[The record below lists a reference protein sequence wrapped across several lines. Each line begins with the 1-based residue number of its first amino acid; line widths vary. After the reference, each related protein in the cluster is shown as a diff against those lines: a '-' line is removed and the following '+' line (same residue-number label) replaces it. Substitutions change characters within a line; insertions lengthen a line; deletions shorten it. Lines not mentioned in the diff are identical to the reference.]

1 MRGTDHAITQRNAP
15 EVKGLKERVIRVH
28 VLSVR
33 PTTPEEKQMVVHVTV
48 YDYCMIDHRLQVLRV
63 TAAQGTVTA
72 AAQALNYTPSA
83 VSHQLRSLARD
94 LGITLLEQDGRRI
107 RLTASARILVER
119 ADELFARWEE
129 IEGELATMGN
139 PEIGTLRLCGFSTAA
154 SALLPEVAARVH
166 AVYPYLRVRIVEA
179 TPEECFNLL
188 LTDQADVAVVVASS
202 ALPARSD
209 PRFDQ
214 RSLLDDPLDL
224 LVPADHSLAKRDSM
238 LLSEAADE
246 EWILDREG
254 RPYHQL
260 VLTVCAT
267 AGFTPTIAHTAT
279 EWDTGAALVGAG
291 LGVSLVPRLARIP
304 GADRT
309 VRVPLR
315 GDPNPARHILTG
327 VRRGSR
333 EQPVIASALEALE
346 HTARSHDS

>member
-1 MRGTDHAITQRNAP
+1 
-15 EVKGLKERVIRVH
+15 
-28 VLSVR
+28 
-33 PTTPEEKQMVVHVTV
+33 
-48 YDYCMIDHRLQVLRV
+48 MIDHRLQVLRV
-63 TAAQGTVTA
+63 IAARGTVTA

-83 VSHQLRSLARD
+83 VSHQLRSLSRE
-94 LGITLLEQDGRRI
+94 LGVTLLEQDGRRV

-129 IEGELATMGN
+129 VASELAA
-139 PEIGTLRLCGFSTAA
+139 IGSPQVGSLRLCGFSTAA
-154 SALLPEVAARVH
+154 SALLPEVVSRVRIT
-166 AVYPYLRVRIVEA
+166 YPYLRVKIVEA
-179 TPEECFNLL
+179 SPEECFDLL

-202 ALPARSD
+202 ALPARGD
-209 PRFDQ
+209 PRFEQ

-224 LVPADHSLAKRDSM
+224 LVPADHDLAARESM

-246 EWILDREG
+246 NWILDRAG

-260 VLTVCAT
+260 LLTVCAA
-267 AGFTPTIAHTAT
+267 AGFTPTIAHEAT

-304 GADRT
+304 GGDRA

-327 VRRGSR
+327 IRRGSR
-333 EQPVIASALEALE
+333 DQPVVAHALDALE
-346 HTARSHDS
+346 HVARSHDSQQELP